1 VNIDTDQLKKIL
13 TVQNKAVQMLKSLK
27 STSDLNFRL
36 SQNKTFKISE
46 NVLVQIDS
54 ILKEIEDLNS

>member
-1 VNIDTDQLKKIL
+1 MNIDTDQLKKIL
-13 TVQNKAVQMLKSLK
+13 IVQNKAVQMLKSLK

>member
-1 VNIDTDQLKKIL
+1 MNIDTDQLKKIL